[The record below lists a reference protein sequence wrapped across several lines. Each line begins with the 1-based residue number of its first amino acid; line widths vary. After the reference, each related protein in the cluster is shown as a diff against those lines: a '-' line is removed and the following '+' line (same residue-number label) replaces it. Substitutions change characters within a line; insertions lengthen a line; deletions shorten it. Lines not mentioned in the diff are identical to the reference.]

1 MIEYLKKNKFGRATF
16 LPLTSVGQNNSSFNQ
31 EKALKEPGVIGLAST
46 LVQAEKQYEGLI
58 RYLLGKVVVVDQ
70 HRPCDR
76 VGQKVPV
83 HLKDCYSRWRATER
97 RRFHDRR
104 CL

>member
-1 MIEYLKKNKFGRATF
+1 M
-16 LPLTSVGQNNSSFNQ
+16 PLTSVGQKNSSFNQ

-70 HRPCDR
+70 IDHAIALARKFQYTLRIVTLD
-76 VGQKVPV
+76 GE
-83 HLKDCYSRWRATER
+83 LLSAG
-97 RRFHDRR
+97 RFHDRR